1 MFTILVA
8 EDDQSLRKLICA
20 TLTRSGYNTIPALNG
35 QDALNIIEHE
45 HIDLLISDIMMPRID
60 GYELTRL
67 LREANYELPILLV
80 TAKEKLEDK
89 KRGFLLGTDDY
100 MVKPIDVDEVVLR
113 VAALLRRARI
123 ASEKQLVIG
132 DMKLDYHAVTVTWNG
147 ITETLPKKE
156 FFLLFMLLSYPS
168 MIFTR
173 RQLLDEI
180 WGMEKDVDERT
191 VDVHIRRLRER
202 YETCTDFTIVTVR
215 GLGYKVERK
224 A

>member
-20 TLTRSGYNTIPALNG
+20 TLTHGGYRAIPVCDGQEAL
-35 QDALNIIEHE
+35 AVMEKE
-45 HIDLLISDIMMPRID
+45 YIDLLISDIMMPRMD

-67 LREANYELPILLV
+67 LRETNFALPILLI
-80 TAKEKLEDK
+80 TAKERLEDK
-89 KRGFLLGTDDY
+89 RRGFLLGTDDY

-113 VAALLRRARI
+113 VEALLRRARI
-123 ASEKQLVIG
+123 ASEKRLVVG
-132 DMKLDYHAVTVTWNG
+132 NVTLDYHAVTVTWNG
-147 ITETLPKKE
+147 ATEMLPKKE
-156 FFLLFMLLSYPS
+156 FYLLFMLLSYPN

-180 WGMEKDVDERT
+180 WGMEKEVDERT

-202 YETCTDFTIVTVR
+202 YVACEDFDIITVR
-215 GLGYKVERK
+215 GLGYKAVK
-224 A
+224 KT